1 MTYTNQHGEQ
11 IEISQA
17 DQQWLDDAYFT
28 ALQCR
33 LPADAKRAALEY
45 RVSTKGQV
53 DHDDI
58 PMQKIACR
66 KFAQQQGW
74 RVVMEKAEKGVSGSK
89 VSASKRD
96 VIQELRTAASNREFD
111 VLLVYMFDRL
121 GRIESETPFVLE
133 WFVQHGIEMWS
144 THEGQQRIES
154 HGDKLMNYIRFWQA
168 AGESEKTSMRTRDRI
183 RQIVSSGHYAG
194 GFVPYGY
201 RAVNKGRVNKRDQP
215 VKDLEI
221 DPEEAAWVRE
231 VFEKV
236 ANEGA
241 SGYAMARMLNE
252 RGLRTRQGAKFQSVN
267 IRRLIRHEGYTGYI
281 MTKAARSEFMPQLQI
296 VDGDLFTKANERM
309 DSRCKNAAENK
320 NAAKKSGNPTLLAGI
335 VVCAHCGAKMSAFL
349 HTDRYKLADGSIREK
364 VQAKYNC
371 YQRGQHLRECDGQ
384 SLYLAERV
392 DGVVL
397 ALVDQMFQQIKQE
410 PYDRS
415 IEQRIRQQDAEW
427 NRKKQ
432 AAEKKIQAARHKQQ
446 RYEEEIVRCLD
457 GQSAFSEAMLARLIQ
472 QAEAEVQ
479 QAKNEYAE
487 LLKNDSSRTTVQ
499 QIRKYYDEFLGWANE
514 FDLASIPR
522 KRTILAQLLEKV
534 EVGKGYRVRIVV
546 RGSYQQFLKREQ
558 ELDGQGCKQD
568 LTNSR

>member
-28 ALQCR
+28 TLQCR
-33 LPADAKRAALEY
+33 LPADAKRAALAY

-74 RVVMEKAEKGVSGSK
+74 RVVQEKAEKGVSGSK

-96 VIQELRTAASNREFD
+96 VIQELRMAANNKEFD
-111 VLLVYMFDRL
+111 ILLVYMFDRL

-499 QIRKYYDEFLGWANE
+499 RIRKYYDEFLGWANE

-522 KRTILAQLLEKV
+522 KRTVLAQLLEKV

-546 RGSYQQFLKREQ
+546 RGSYRQFLAEKAT
-558 ELDGQGCKQD
+558 DC
-568 LTNSR
+568 SAFAVSVSA

>member
-28 ALQCR
+28 TLQCR
-33 LPADAKRAALEY
+33 LPADAKRAALAY

-74 RVVMEKAEKGVSGSK
+74 RVVQEKAEKGVSGSK

-96 VIQELRTAASNREFD
+96 VIQELRMAANNKEFD
-111 VLLVYMFDRL
+111 ILLVYMFDRL

-457 GQSAFSEAMLARLIQ
+457 GQSAFSEATLARLIQ

-499 QIRKYYDEFLGWANE
+499 RIRKYYDEFLGWANE

-522 KRTILAQLLEKV
+522 KRTILAHLLEKV

-546 RGSYQQFLKREQ
+546 RGSYRQFLKREQ
-558 ELDGQGCKQD
+558 ELDEQGCKQD